1 METLYEEGHNKRNKS
16 NGNKKLS
23 VPIISESTR
32 TPLGRRRSAT
42 ATLKN
47 GSEIILEVPEDTDD
61 IDSHMRGRTY
71 NECYDTCDVDDIQLG
86 GEAMLSDSTATGGL
100 EIPSWCTPRGSL
112 GGGPGSS
119 YGSRCGSTTSH
130 GSTSSAISWTALQSL
145 RRTAAAASQFTLSSP
160 NNCDPTSIASLSR
173 VGSGCFTSDLY
184 SAAMCIG
191 MKCCQVFVYFY
202 SRNFISHGMQS
213 SLNIWQYFFHSQ
225 LTAMLSKMTSQRNQ
239 GHLMC

>member
-1 METLYEEGHNKRNKS
+1 METVYEEGHNARNNS
-16 NGNKKLS
+16 NGKKKLS
-23 VPIISESTR
+23 VPIISESAR

-47 GSEIILEVPEDTDD
+47 GSEIILEVPEDDD
-61 IDSHMRGRTY
+61 ERDNRMRRRGFDEY
-71 NECYDTCDVDDIQLG
+71 YDTSDVDDIQLG
-86 GEAMLSDSTATGGL
+86 GEAMLNDSPATGGL

-145 RRTAAAASQFTLSSP
+145 RRTAAAASQAVTLTSP
-160 NNCDPTSIASLSR
+160 NNCDPNSIASLSR
-173 VGSGCFTSDLY
+173 VGSGCFTNDLY

-191 MKCCQVFVYFY
+191 LKSCQITFNLYFI
-202 SRNFISHGMQS
+202 NFI
-213 SLNIWQYFFHSQ
+213 
-225 LTAMLSKMTSQRNQ
+225 
-239 GHLMC
+239 